1 MVEQASSGLA
11 AVRDRGRQGQR
22 TSRLKKWLV
31 DWSMALPLLVLTSFM
46 LVAPMVAMLI
56 ASFSSKGQFS
66 LANWAGTLNSS
77 SSQRAISN
85 SLLLGLAVATIAL
98 LVGGP
103 LSWLIS
109 RMLRFGRAFN
119 LGMLNVAAN
128 FSGIGLGF
136 AFIAALGTYGMVTL
150 VIQQFGVPFTP
161 VSQSSFLGMVISYE
175 YSNIPLFVLLSLP
188 AMSLLR
194 EEWWEAAQ
202 AASATRWQF
211 WRHVGLPILAPFLIA
226 DWLLIFTWAVGMYG
240 LPLALVG
247 TSPRAFRL
255 ITVEMG
261 QSMVGSFFGV
271 NKVPVYAMIL
281 MVIAAVTLSAYRLVI
296 RRAVKWL

>member
-1 MVEQASSGLA
+1 MAEQASLGLA
-11 AVRDRGRQGQR
+11 AVRDQGRRKRRGNQ
-22 TSRLKKWLV
+22 LKKWLV
-31 DWSMALPLLVLTSFM
+31 DWSMALPLLILALFM
-46 LVAPMVAMLI
+46 LVAPMVTMLI
-56 ASFSSKGQFS
+56 GSFASDGHFS
-66 LANWAGTLNSS
+66 LANWTGTLGSASS
-77 SSQRAISN
+77 RRAISN
-85 SLLLGLAVATIAL
+85 SLLLGLAVATISL
-98 LVGGP
+98 VVGGP
-103 LSWLIS
+103 LAWLIS

-150 VIQQFGVPFTP
+150 IAQQIGLPFTP
-161 VSQSSFLGMVISYE
+161 VSQSSFLGMVIAYE
-175 YSNIPLFVLLSLP
+175 YSNIPLFVLLALP
-188 AMSLLR
+188 AMGLLR

-211 WRHVGLPILAPFLIA
+211 WRHVGLPVLVPFLIA

-240 LPLALVG
+240 LPLALIG

-261 QSMVGSFFGV
+261 QSMLGSFFGV

-281 MVIAAVTLSAYRLVI
+281 MVIATVTLSAYRLVI

>member
-1 MVEQASSGLA
+1 L
-11 AVRDRGRQGQR
+11 
-22 TSRLKKWLV
+22 TKWLV
-31 DWSMALPLLVLTSFM
+31 DWSMALPLLALTLFM
-46 LVAPMVAMLI
+46 LVAPLIVMLV
-56 ASFSSKGQFS
+56 ASFMVNGQLS
-66 LANWAGTLNSS
+66 LANWSGTLGSPT
-77 SSQRAISN
+77 SQRAISN
-85 SLLLGLAVATIAL
+85 SLLLGLAVATISL
-98 LVGGP
+98 LIGAP

-109 RMLRFGRAFN
+109 RIPRFGRAFN

-150 VIQQFGVPFTP
+150 LAQQLGLPFSAVP
-161 VSQSSFLGMVISYE
+161 QSSFLGMLISYG

-211 WRHVGLPILAPFLIA
+211 WRHIGLPILGPFLIA
-226 DWLLIFTWAVGMYG
+226 DWLLIFTWSVGMYG
-240 LPLALVG
+240 LPLALIG
-247 TSPRAFRL
+247 TTPRAFPL

-261 QSMVGSFFGV
+261 NSMLGSFFGV
-271 NKVPVYAMIL
+271 NRVPVYAMIL
-281 MVIAAVTLSAYRLVI
+281 IVTATITLSTYRFVI
-296 RRAVKWL
+296 RRAVRWL